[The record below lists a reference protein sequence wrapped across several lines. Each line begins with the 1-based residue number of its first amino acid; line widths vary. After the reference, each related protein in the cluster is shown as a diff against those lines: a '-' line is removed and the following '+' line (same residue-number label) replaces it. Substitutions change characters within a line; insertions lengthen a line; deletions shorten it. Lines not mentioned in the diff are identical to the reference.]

1 MNRSFTTR
9 EKALMLILA
18 VLLLGC
24 CYYLL
29 VLKPSLDSIA
39 ASEAKLSELD
49 SEITIQQ
56 AVSAK
61 KTQLEQQIAEA
72 EASGTPQKT
81 LPAYDNTKNEINE
94 LNAILADAASYN
106 INFSEAD
113 LTDAVVRR
121 VVDIS
126 FTCDSYH
133 AAHRVLVSLVNCKY
147 SCLVTDIAI
156 TGSGPGQSSSSG
168 KVSASASITFF
179 EKLG

>member
-1 MNRSFTTR
+1 M
-9 EKALMLILA
+9 
-18 VLLLGC
+18 
-24 CYYLL
+24 
-29 VLKPSLDSIA
+29 
-39 ASEAKLSELD
+39 KLSELD

-94 LNAILADAASYN
+94 LNAILADATSYN

-133 AAHRVLVSLVNCKY
+133 ADWDSPLRPARYRPAHPSR
-147 SCLVTDIAI
+147 
-156 TGSGPGQSSSSG
+156 SSRSW
-168 KVSASASITFF
+168 AS
-179 EKLG
+179 

>member
-94 LNAILADAASYN
+94 LNRC
-106 INFSEAD
+106 
-113 LTDAVVRR
+113 V
-121 VVDIS
+121 
-126 FTCDSYH
+126 
-133 AAHRVLVSLVNCKY
+133 
-147 SCLVTDIAI
+147 
-156 TGSGPGQSSSSG
+156 
-168 KVSASASITFF
+168 
-179 EKLG
+179 

>member
-72 EASGTPQKT
+72 EASGTP
-81 LPAYDNTKNEINE
+81 
-94 LNAILADAASYN
+94 
-106 INFSEAD
+106 
-113 LTDAVVRR
+113 
-121 VVDIS
+121 
-126 FTCDSYH
+126 
-133 AAHRVLVSLVNCKY
+133 
-147 SCLVTDIAI
+147 
-156 TGSGPGQSSSSG
+156 
-168 KVSASASITFF
+168 
-179 EKLG
+179 

>member
-94 LNAILADAASYN
+94 LNAILADATSYN

-113 LTDAVVRR
+113 LTDTVVRVPSR
-121 VVDIS
+121 ILRT
-126 FTCDSYH
+126 FPT
-133 AAHRVLVSLVNCKY
+133 
-147 SCLVTDIAI
+147 
-156 TGSGPGQSSSSG
+156 
-168 KVSASASITFF
+168 AS
-179 EKLG
+179 